1 MDRAA
6 GRLRPPVEFWEDS
19 DMALKLHNTMSGQ
32 LETFAPLNPGRVA
45 LYACGP
51 TVYDHAHV
59 GHARAAVAFDIL
71 VRHLQVIGLTVT
83 YVRNYTDVDDK
94 IIRRAEERGEDW
106 RALARMH
113 IDSYAED
120 TKALNCLEPAETPRA
135 TDYIEAMIEDI
146 QAIVDRGLAYS
157 LEGDVYF
164 DVAAYPAYGRL
175 SRRTMEEQEAGARVA
190 VDERKKS
197 AADFA
202 LWKAAK
208 PGEPAWPSPWGPGR
222 PGWHIECSA
231 MSFRLLGAEFDIH
244 GGGLDLIFPHHEN
257 ELAQS
262 GALDRPLAR
271 FWTHNGFVRLNNEKM
286 SKSLGNFFIVK
297 DILRKFDGETLRF
310 LLVSKHYRGPLDFSD
325 EALVEAEK
333 ALERIYRALASAGEL
348 MAGQAAT
355 DESAQAALSQTF
367 RDKFQEAMDD
377 DLNTAKALGVVFDLV
392 RVMNR
397 AVQEGRPE
405 ETAAFYAALDSMG
418 EELGLWRQTPADFFK
433 TLGSGRDDR
442 PTPEEIETLVAARG
456 EARAARN
463 WAEADRI
470 RDELQAR
477 GILLED
483 KAGTTAWKFAR

>member
-1 MDRAA
+1 
-6 GRLRPPVEFWEDS
+6 
-19 DMALKLHNTMSGQ
+19 MALKLHNTMSGR
-32 LETFAPLNPGRVA
+32 LEPFVPLTPGRA
-45 LYACGP
+45 TLYACGP

-59 GHARAAVAFDIL
+59 GHARAAVAFDLL
-71 VRHLQVIGLTVT
+71 VRRLKALGLEVT

-94 IIRRAEERGEDW
+94 IIRRAEEKGEDW
-106 RALARMH
+106 RALARRH

-120 TKALNCLEPAETPRA
+120 MAALGCLEPDQAPLA

-146 QAIVDRGLAYS
+146 GAIVDKGLAY
-157 LEGDVYF
+157 LAEGDVYF

-175 SRRTMEEQEAGARVA
+175 SHRSLEEQEAGARVA

-208 PGEPAWPSPWGPGR
+208 PGEPSWPSPWGPGR

-231 MSFRLLGAEFDIH
+231 MSHRLLGPEFDIH

-262 GALDRPLAR
+262 GALGRPLAR

-286 SKSLGNFFIVK
+286 SKSLGNFFTVK
-297 DILRKFDGETLRF
+297 DVLKKFDGETLRF

-325 EALVEAEK
+325 EALSEAER
-333 ALERIYRALASAGEL
+333 ALERVYRARAAAEEFLAGRAPASEPEPFLA
-348 MAGQAAT
+348 
-355 DESAQAALSQTF
+355 
-367 RDKFQEAMDD
+367 KFQEALDD

-392 RVMNR
+392 RALNR
-397 AVQEGRPE
+397 AVQEGRPA
-405 ETAAFYAALDSMG
+405 ETAALYAALESMG
-418 EELGLWRQTPADFFK
+418 EALGLWRKADFFK
-433 TLGSGRDDR
+433 TVGPGREDR
-442 PTPEEIETLVAARG
+442 PTAEEIEKFIAARS

-463 WAEADRI
+463 WAEADRL
-470 RDELQAR
+470 RDELLAR
-477 GILLED
+477 GVLLED
-483 KAGTTAWKFAR
+483 KAGTTAWKFTR